1 MALRLYNTLTRQKE
15 LFKPLVEG
23 KVSMYVCGPT
33 VYADAHIGHAMAA
46 IVFDMVRRYLIYQ
59 GYEVR
64 YATNFTDVD
73 DKIIRRAHETGQ
85 DPIEMANYY
94 SEKYLRHLQD
104 LQVMP
109 ADIYPK
115 VSETMGQIIGVIE
128 DLGEGGYAYPLDGDV
143 YFRVTQDGD
152 YGKLSGR
159 KLEEALSGTRIEED
173 ARKQHPA
180 DFALWKA
187 AKPGEPAWDSP
198 WGPGRPGWHIEC
210 SAMCLHHLGEQID
223 IHGGGNDLIFPHH
236 ENEIAQSESLT
247 GKPFSTYWMHNG
259 MLQLAGEKMSKSLGN
274 LITID
279 AFLKDH
285 SSDAFR
291 MLIFSGHY
299 RKPVAF
305 TNETI
310 ESAERALA
318 RLRGALRPA
327 QGDQSTGEAVDT
339 LREATETA
347 RSHFIEA
354 MDDDFNTSMAQA
366 VLFELVRAINSGREA
381 GVTGP
386 FYEAAQRTLH
396 ELAGILGLTLEAAVV
411 EGGNDMAAKPFID
424 LLLQVRTDLR
434 TAKQWA
440 AADKIRNQ
448 LKELGVVMEDTPT
461 GTVWRFEE

>member
-1 MALRLYNTLTRQKE
+1 E
-15 LFKPLVEG
+15 
-23 KVSMYVCGPT
+23 
-33 VYADAHIGHAMAA
+33 
-46 IVFDMVRRYLIYQ
+46 
-59 GYEVR
+59 
-64 YATNFTDVD
+64 
-73 DKIIRRAHETGQ
+73 
-85 DPIEMANYY
+85 
-94 SEKYLRHLQD
+94 
-104 LQVMP
+104 
-109 ADIYPK
+109 
-115 VSETMGQIIGVIE
+115 E
-128 DLGEGGYAYPLDGDV
+128 DL
-143 YFRVTQDGD
+143 
-152 YGKLSGR
+152 R
-159 KLEEALSGTRIEED
+159 KENPG
-173 ARKQHPA
+173 
-180 DFALWKA
+180 DFALWKS

-198 WGPGRPGWHIEC
+198 WGKGRPGWHIEC

-327 QGDQSTGEAVDT
+327 QGDQSTGEMVDT

-396 ELAGILGLTLEAAVV
+396 ELAGILGLTLEVAVV